1 MRTLYIKCTTDKYE
15 LPIAVADSCNELSRM
30 LGLSLNSV
38 YSMISKEISGFH
50 KIEVEDWRNDGSKV
64 FMQAQHI

>member
-1 MRTLYIKCTTDKYE
+1 MTLYMKSTNDNLD
-15 LPIAVADSCNELSRM
+15 LPIAVADSCAELARM

-50 KIEVEDWRNDGSKV
+50 KIEVEDKEE
-64 FMQAQHI
+64 

>member
-1 MRTLYIKCTTDKYE
+1 MTLYMKCTTDRYE
-15 LPIAVADSCNELSRM
+15 FPIAVADSCAELARM

-50 KIEVEDWRNDGSKV
+50 KIEVEDKE
-64 FMQAQHI
+64 